1 MATSSASPAPPRFL
15 EPDFAKGS
23 LVLRHLHHHRPHL
36 PLPRVSAIA
45 YLATVD
51 HLRRYGRLLWQD
63 NFLPF
68 TTGPCPSIFAFYLRA
83 LHYPAT
89 THQWTVPDYEHFFT
103 THPTSDL
110 VPKSAP
116 ADYELFSSSDHR
128 VLHDC
133 LHRTDLLTDQ
143 ALLAHTQDLAWQAGR
158 SSGLIGLDHLLL
170 LIPESE
176 RTALEAYVLDHTPT
190 WTL

>member
-1 MATSSASPAPPRFL
+1 MATSPASPAPPRFV
-15 EPDFAKGS
+15 EPDFTKGS
-23 LVLRHLHHHRPHL
+23 LVLRHLHHLRPHL
-36 PLPRVSAIA
+36 PIPRVSAIA

-83 LHYPAT
+83 LHHPAA
-89 THQWTVPDYEHFFT
+89 THQWTVPDYEHFFA

-110 VPKSAP
+110 VPKSTP
-116 ADYELFSSSDHR
+116 VDYELFSSSDHR

-133 LHRTDLLTDQ
+133 LHWTDTLTDH
-143 ALLAHTQDLAWQAGR
+143 ALLAQTQDLAWQAGR
-158 SSGLIGLDHLLL
+158 ASGLIGLDHLLL

-176 RTALEAYVLDHTPT
+176 RTALATYVSDHTAT